1 MKKEFN
7 NFIKT
12 AKREKLSDT
21 ERSVLRSKILE
32 FISYNPIRGKMPI
45 LRERSYISIFEVR
58 YFAKAASL
66 VLIIAVVAGGSG
78 VSLAASSALPG
89 DKLYSVKVNV
99 NEGIESTLAMSPEA
113 SAAVNSKKVERR
125 LVEAQTLDKENKL
138 SPELQMV
145 VEKKLEEHIDNLAE
159 DIENLREEGNLE
171 LALETTSNLT
181 PVLEAH
187 KEILEDTEGEN
198 KKDHENTGMLI
209 ARVEDSIREVEDSEN
224 SIIASVEDD
233 EVDMSATTMMMTA
246 SDPIE
251 TEFVKQAEDDIA
263 EINNDLEKIVKSR
276 IRTAKDKIENIVE
289 SRELELSSIVAVPVV
304 VAPAEIIETPMTI
317 SVEAPQSKVVDTK
330 ETPKIVE
337 PIQTIEETATAVV
350 PQSEFDIDAKIDE
363 AKKLLREA
371 DDKLDRGRFKEAL
384 SLAQD
389 VNRIASEI
397 ETYKKL
403 KALDLAQK
411 TIEVQNSDQ
420 TAEASASVK

>member
-1 MKKEFN
+1 MKKEFK
-7 NFIKT
+7 NFIKN

-21 ERSVLRSKILE
+21 ERSLLRSRIME
-32 FISYNPIRGKMPI
+32 FISYNPIRGKMPV
-45 LRERSYISIFEVR
+45 LRERSSISIFEVR

-113 SAAVNSKKVERR
+113 RAVVNSKKVERR

-198 KKDHENTGMLI
+198 NKNHENTDVLI

-233 EVDMSATTMMMTA
+233 DVDMSTATTMMMKV
-246 SDPIE
+246 SDPAE
-251 TEFVKQAEDDIA
+251 TEFFEQAENDIA
-263 EINNDLEKIVKSR
+263 EINEDLEKIVKSR
-276 IRTAKDKIENIVE
+276 IRTAKDKIAHIDEA
-289 SRELELSSIVAVPVV
+289 RELEMSVIETPVV
-304 VAPAEIIETPMTI
+304 VPTEETIAPATAVIEVPVSKII
-317 SVEAPQSKVVDTK
+317 DTK
-330 ETPKIVE
+330 EVTKIIE
-337 PIQTIEETATAVV
+337 PIQTVVETEVTITDQ
-350 PQSEFDIDAKIDE
+350 PEFDIDAKIVE
-363 AKKLLREA
+363 AKRLLREA
-371 DDKLDRGRFKEAL
+371 EDKLDRGRFKEAL
-384 SLAQD
+384 SLAQA

-403 KALDLAQK
+403 RDLDLAQK
-411 TIEVQNSDQ
+411 ALEVERNNQK
-420 TAEASASVK
+420 AEASASVK

>member
-1 MKKEFN
+1 MKKEFK
-7 NFIKT
+7 NFIKN

-21 ERSVLRSKILE
+21 ERSLLRSRIME
-32 FISYNPIRGKMPI
+32 FISYNPIRGKMPV
-45 LRERSYISIFEVR
+45 LRERSSISIFEVR

-113 SAAVNSKKVERR
+113 RAVVNSKKVERR

-198 KKDHENTGMLI
+198 NKNHENTDVLI

-233 EVDMSATTMMMTA
+233 DVDMSTATTMMMKV
-246 SDPIE
+246 SDPAE
-251 TEFVKQAEDDIA
+251 TEFFEQAENDIA
-263 EINNDLEKIVKSR
+263 EINEDLEKIVKSR
-276 IRTAKDKIENIVE
+276 IRTAKDKI
-289 SRELELSSIVAVPVV
+289 A
-304 VAPAEIIETPMTI
+304 
-317 SVEAPQSKVVDTK
+317 Q
-330 ETPKIVE
+330 
-337 PIQTIEETATAVV
+337 
-350 PQSEFDIDAKIDE
+350 IDE
-363 AKKLLREA
+363 ARE
-371 DDKLDRGRFKEAL
+371 L
-384 SLAQD
+384 
-389 VNRIASEI
+389 
-397 ETYKKL
+397 
-403 KALDLAQK
+403 
-411 TIEVQNSDQ
+411 
-420 TAEASASVK
+420 